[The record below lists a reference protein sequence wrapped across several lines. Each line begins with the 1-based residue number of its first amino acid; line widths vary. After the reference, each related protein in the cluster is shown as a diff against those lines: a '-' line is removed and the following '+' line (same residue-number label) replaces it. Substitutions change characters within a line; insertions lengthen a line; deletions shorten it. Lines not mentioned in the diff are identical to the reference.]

1 MLCIETNFFIY
12 KCEQYGIIIKS
23 SLRGVNAMN
32 KGLFIT
38 FEGND
43 GSGKT
48 TISKLTYEKLKDM
61 GYPVVY
67 TREPGGID
75 IAEQIR
81 SVILDPK
88 NTAMDARCEA
98 LLYAASRRQHLV
110 EKVLPAIGEGKIV
123 LCDRFVDSSLVYQ
136 GIARGIGI
144 EEVYAINQF
153 AIEGHL
159 PDATIFLSVDF
170 ETGLSRVHSRGN
182 QDRLDNESM
191 EFHKMVAEGYE
202 IIKERFHE
210 RMHVI
215 DANNDIETVLQ
226 HTVDCVLEIIKD
238 HV

>member
-1 MLCIETNFFIY
+1 M
-12 KCEQYGIIIKS
+12 
-23 SLRGVNAMN
+23 M

-48 TISKLTYEKLKDM
+48 TISKFVYEELKAKDF
-61 GYPVVY
+61 PVVY

-81 SVILDPK
+81 NVILDPT
-88 NTAMDARCEA
+88 NIAMDARTEA

-110 EKVLPAIGEGKIV
+110 EKVLPALAKNKIV

-136 GIARGIGI
+136 GIARGLGI
-144 EEVYAINQF
+144 DEVYKINEF

-159 PDATIFLSVDF
+159 PDATIFLSVYLDI
-170 ETGLSRVHSRGN
+170 GLSRVSSRGN
-182 QDRLDNESM
+182 KDRLDNEDLQ
-191 EFHKMVAEGYE
+191 FHMKVAQGYE
-202 IIKERFHE
+202 IIKAKFKD
-210 RMHVI
+210 RMHIV
-215 DANNDIETVLQ
+215 DANRDIEQVKKEAVQLVLR
-226 HTVDCVLEIIKD
+226 IIEA